1 MKIIIEGDCA
11 EGKTTIA
18 ALVAHAL
25 RTSGI
30 IVTNNDIDVRHET
43 DYPALQGTRLKSLVT
58 KKTAIVIETVQVR
71 KGTR

>member
-18 ALVAHAL
+18 AHIAHAL
-25 RTSGI
+25 RAAGI
-30 IVTNNDIDVRHET
+30 GVRNNDIDVRHES
-43 DYPALQGTRLKSLVT
+43 DYPTLQGTRLASLKD
-58 KKTAIVIETVQVR
+58 KKITIDIETVQVR